1 MWRSCH
7 YLSNILFAHSITYF
21 PNHYREGFIAT
32 RQRYCMSE
40 HLAPTPRWRLETW
53 IQRLPVPDMLF
64 PETTLRT
71 FQLDVLRFSDLLFWA
86 QPWADHICQ
95 IGASLG
101 MQPWSSQCA
110 TYSGS
115 SSPPKWDSDELVDDN
130 LFWSVDTCQSWARAP
145 SKAPVVSLTKK
156 LYYNCLVLVGS
167 MNGLERNLHKQNIAC
182 FTIEL
187 KLV

>member
-1 MWRSCH
+1 MWRSCL

-101 MQPWSSQCA
+101 MQHWSSQCA
-110 TYSGS
+110 TYSVS
-115 SSPPKWDSDELVDDN
+115 SSPPKWDPMSWLMIICSDRWIPVSREFEPHQRPP
-130 LFWSVDTCQSWARAP
+130 LFPWP
-145 SKAPVVSLTKK
+145 
-156 LYYNCLVLVGS
+156 
-167 MNGLERNLHKQNIAC
+167 RNFIIIA
-182 FTIEL
+182 
-187 KLV
+187 